1 MKKSNLRKEKRRLNM
16 EALRLRMMNVARF
29 GTFYQMQ
36 DVSGF
41 SVPALDGS
49 MKTVLRTVQ

>member
-1 MKKSNLRKEKRRLNM
+1 MKNTYHL
-16 EALRLRMMNVARF
+16 VW
-29 GTFYQMQ
+29 

-49 MKTVLRTVQ
+49 MKTVWRIVQ